1 MKPLQDHVLHELSDC
16 PLFNLPNPLAADA
29 EHRGDLVQRARALV
43 RNVEGAVPRRQEVV
57 LPVPAMSQVV
67 STLGVR
73 ASARGTGFDTLGNA
87 RVPRWSNGD
96 GHERELRSLR
106 PLLAGLSVA
115 GAAIALATQGVLS
128 NVAAGLTIIFTKPFR
143 VGQYVQIVGVEGQ
156 VESITL
162 FSTTLSH
169 TDRSMIVIPNRKVVG
184 EILHNY
190 GRIRQLDVAVGVA
203 YDTDLNSA
211 LGAIQEIL
219 RNNPRVLKDPA
230 PFIQTTQLGNSAVVV
245 AVKPWVSVADFG
257 DATGEINKAIVETF
271 RGRGI
276 VIPYPQHEV
285 RLLGQSG

>member
-1 MKPLQDHVLHELSDC
+1 MNDQFAAIDQAKGTLLD
-16 PLFNLPNPLAADA
+16 LAV
-29 EHRGDLVQRARALV
+29 RFGPKLLVATLILIAGFVVSRWVARWFARALSRIDLEPPV
-43 RNVEGAVPRRQEVV
+43 RMLLMRVVRLLVVMLFVIMALQNMGVE
-57 LPVPAMSQVV
+57 L
-67 STLGVR
+67 L
-73 ASARGTGFDTLGNA
+73 
-87 RVPRWSNGD
+87 
-96 GHERELRSLR
+96 

-115 GAAIALATQGVLS
+115 GAAVALATQGVLS

-169 TDRSMIVIPNRKVVG
+169 TDHSMIVIPNRKVVG

-211 LGAIQEIL
+211 LAAIQEIL
-219 RNNPRVLKDPA
+219 RSNPRVLKDPA
-230 PFIQTTQLGNSAVVV
+230 PFIQTTQLGTSAVVV

-285 RLLGQSG
+285 RLLGQNG

>member
-1 MKPLQDHVLHELSDC
+1 MNDQ
-16 PLFNLPNPLAADA
+16 LATIDQAK
-29 EHRGDLVQRARALV
+29 GTLLDLAVRFGPKLLVAILILIAGFIVSRWVARWFARALARIELEPPV
-43 RNVEGAVPRRQEVV
+43 RILLMRVVRLLVLLLFVIMALQNMGVE
-57 LPVPAMSQVV
+57 L
-67 STLGVR
+67 L
-73 ASARGTGFDTLGNA
+73 
-87 RVPRWSNGD
+87 
-96 GHERELRSLR
+96 

-115 GAAIALATQGVLS
+115 GAAVALATQGVLS

-169 TDRSMIVIPNRKVVG
+169 TDRSLIVIPNRKVVG

-190 GRIRQLDVAVGVA
+190 GSIRQLDVAVGVA
-203 YDTDLNSA
+203 YDTDLGTA
-211 LGAIQEIL
+211 LAAIQEIL
-219 RNNPRVLKDPA
+219 RNNPRILKDPA
-230 PFIQTTQLGNSAVVV
+230 PFIQTTQLGTSAVVI

-257 DATGEINKAIVETF
+257 DATGEINKSIVETF

-285 RLLGQSG
+285 RLLGQNSG

>member
-1 MKPLQDHVLHELSDC
+1 MNDQ
-16 PLFNLPNPLAADA
+16 LATIDQAK
-29 EHRGDLVQRARALV
+29 GTLLDLAVRFGPKLLVAILILIAGFIVSRWVARWFARALARIELEPPV
-43 RNVEGAVPRRQEVV
+43 RILLMRVVRLLVLLLFVIMALQNMGVE
-57 LPVPAMSQVV
+57 L
-67 STLGVR
+67 L
-73 ASARGTGFDTLGNA
+73 
-87 RVPRWSNGD
+87 
-96 GHERELRSLR
+96 

-156 VESITL
+156 VETITL

-190 GRIRQLDVAVGVA
+190 GRIRQLDVTVGVA

-211 LGAIQEIL
+211 LAAIQEIM

-230 PFIQTTQLGNSAVVV
+230 PFIQTTQLGNSAVMV

-257 DATGEINKAIVETF
+257 DATGEVNKAIVETF

-285 RLLGQSG
+285 RLLGQNG

>member
-1 MKPLQDHVLHELSDC
+1 MNDQFAAIDQAKGTLLD
-16 PLFNLPNPLAADA
+16 LAV
-29 EHRGDLVQRARALV
+29 RFGPKLLVATLILIAGFVVSRWVARWFARALSRIDLEPPV
-43 RNVEGAVPRRQEVV
+43 RMLLMRVVRLLVVMLFVIMALQNMGVE
-57 LPVPAMSQVV
+57 L
-67 STLGVR
+67 L
-73 ASARGTGFDTLGNA
+73 
-87 RVPRWSNGD
+87 
-96 GHERELRSLR
+96 

-115 GAAIALATQGVLS
+115 GAAVALATQGVLS

-143 VGQYVQIVGVEGQ
+143 VGQYVQIVEGQ

-169 TDRSMIVIPNRKVVG
+169 TDHSMIVIPNRKVVG

-203 YDTDLNSA
+203 YDTDLNSVLA
-211 LGAIQEIL
+211 AIQEIL
-219 RNNPRVLKDPA
+219 RGNPRVLKDPA
-230 PFIQTTQLGNSAVVV
+230 PFIQTTQLGTSAVVV

-285 RLLGQSG
+285 RLLGQNG

>member
-1 MKPLQDHVLHELSDC
+1 MNDQ
-16 PLFNLPNPLAADA
+16 LATIDQAK
-29 EHRGDLVQRARALV
+29 GTLLDLAVRFGPKLLVAILILIAGFMVSRWVARWFARALARIELEPPV
-43 RNVEGAVPRRQEVV
+43 RILLMRVVRLLVLLLFVIMALQNMGVE
-57 LPVPAMSQVV
+57 L
-67 STLGVR
+67 L
-73 ASARGTGFDTLGNA
+73 
-87 RVPRWSNGD
+87 
-96 GHERELRSLR
+96 

-156 VESITL
+156 VETITL

-211 LGAIQEIL
+211 LAAIQEIL

-245 AVKPWVSVADFG
+245 AVKPWVSVGDFG

-285 RLLGQSG
+285 RLLGQNG

>member
-1 MKPLQDHVLHELSDC
+1 MNDQ
-16 PLFNLPNPLAADA
+16 LATIDQAK
-29 EHRGDLVQRARALV
+29 GTLLDLAVRFGPKLLIAILILIAGFIVSRWVARWFARALARIELEPPV
-43 RNVEGAVPRRQEVV
+43 RILLMRVVRLLVLLLFVIMALQNMGVE
-57 LPVPAMSQVV
+57 L
-67 STLGVR
+67 L
-73 ASARGTGFDTLGNA
+73 
-87 RVPRWSNGD
+87 
-96 GHERELRSLR
+96 

-115 GAAIALATQGVLS
+115 GAAVALATQGVLS

-169 TDRSMIVIPNRKVVG
+169 TDRSLIVIPNRKVVG

-190 GRIRQLDVAVGVA
+190 GRTRQLDVAVGVA

-211 LGAIQEIL
+211 LAAIHEIL

-230 PFIQTTQLGNSAVVV
+230 PYIQTTQLGSSAVIV

-257 DATGEINKAIVETF
+257 DATGEINKAIVESF

>member
-1 MKPLQDHVLHELSDC
+1 MNDQFAAIDQAKGTLLD
-16 PLFNLPNPLAADA
+16 LAV
-29 EHRGDLVQRARALV
+29 RFGPKLLVATLILIAGFVVSRWVARWFARALSRIDLEPPV
-43 RNVEGAVPRRQEVV
+43 RMLLMRVVRLLVVMLFVIMALQNMGVE
-57 LPVPAMSQVV
+57 L
-67 STLGVR
+67 L
-73 ASARGTGFDTLGNA
+73 
-87 RVPRWSNGD
+87 
-96 GHERELRSLR
+96 

-115 GAAIALATQGVLS
+115 GAAVALATQGVLS

-169 TDRSMIVIPNRKVVG
+169 TDHSMIVIPNRKVVG

-203 YDTDLNSA
+203 YDTDLNSVLA
-211 LGAIQEIL
+211 AIQEIL
-219 RNNPRVLKDPA
+219 RGNPRVLKDPA
-230 PFIQTTQLGNSAVVV
+230 PFIQTTQLGTSAVVV

-285 RLLGQSG
+285 RLLGQNG

>member
-1 MKPLQDHVLHELSDC
+1 MNDQFAAIDQAKGTLLD
-16 PLFNLPNPLAADA
+16 LAV
-29 EHRGDLVQRARALV
+29 RFGPKLLVATLILIAGFVVSRWVARWFARALSRIDLEPPV
-43 RNVEGAVPRRQEVV
+43 RMLLMRVVRLLVVMLFVIMALQNMGVE
-57 LPVPAMSQVV
+57 L
-67 STLGVR
+67 L
-73 ASARGTGFDTLGNA
+73 
-87 RVPRWSNGD
+87 
-96 GHERELRSLR
+96 

-115 GAAIALATQGVLS
+115 GAAVALATQGVLS

-156 VESITL
+156 VETITL

-211 LGAIQEIL
+211 LAAIQEIL
-219 RNNPRVLKDPA
+219 RSNPRVLKDPA

-285 RLLGQSG
+285 RLLGQNG

>member
-1 MKPLQDHVLHELSDC
+1 MNDQFAAIDQAKGTLLD
-16 PLFNLPNPLAADA
+16 LAV
-29 EHRGDLVQRARALV
+29 RFGPKLLVATLILIAGFVVSRWVARWFARALSRIDLEPPV
-43 RNVEGAVPRRQEVV
+43 RMLLMRVVRLLVVMLFVIMALQNMGVE
-57 LPVPAMSQVV
+57 L
-67 STLGVR
+67 L
-73 ASARGTGFDTLGNA
+73 
-87 RVPRWSNGD
+87 
-96 GHERELRSLR
+96 

-115 GAAIALATQGVLS
+115 GAAVALATQGVLS

-156 VESITL
+156 VETITL

-211 LGAIQEIL
+211 LAAIQEIL
-219 RNNPRVLKDPA
+219 RSNPRVLKDPA

-271 RGRGI
+271 RDRGI

-285 RLLGQSG
+285 RLLGQNG

>member
-1 MKPLQDHVLHELSDC
+1 MNDQ
-16 PLFNLPNPLAADA
+16 LATIDQAK
-29 EHRGDLVQRARALV
+29 GTLLDLAVRFGPKLLVAILILIAGFIVSRWAARWFARALARIELEPPV
-43 RNVEGAVPRRQEVV
+43 RILLMRVVRLLVLMLFVIMALQNMGVE
-57 LPVPAMSQVV
+57 L
-67 STLGVR
+67 L
-73 ASARGTGFDTLGNA
+73 
-87 RVPRWSNGD
+87 
-96 GHERELRSLR
+96 

-115 GAAIALATQGVLS
+115 GAAVALATQGVLS

-169 TDRSMIVIPNRKVVG
+169 TDRSLIVIPNRKVVG

-190 GRIRQLDVAVGVA
+190 GRIRQLDLAVGVA

-211 LGAIQEIL
+211 LAAIQEIL
-219 RNNPRVLKDPA
+219 RNNARVLKDPA

-257 DATGEINKAIVETF
+257 DATGEINKSIVETF

-285 RLLGQSG
+285 RLLGQNG

>member
-1 MKPLQDHVLHELSDC
+1 MNDQ
-16 PLFNLPNPLAADA
+16 LATIDQAK
-29 EHRGDLVQRARALV
+29 GTLLDLAVRFGPKLLVAILILIAGFIVSRWVARWFARALARIELEPPV
-43 RNVEGAVPRRQEVV
+43 RILLMRVVRLLVLLLFVIMALQNMGVE
-57 LPVPAMSQVV
+57 L
-67 STLGVR
+67 L
-73 ASARGTGFDTLGNA
+73 
-87 RVPRWSNGD
+87 
-96 GHERELRSLR
+96 

-156 VESITL
+156 VETITL

-190 GRIRQLDVAVGVA
+190 GRIRQLDVTVGVA

-211 LGAIQEIL
+211 LAAIQEIL

-230 PFIQTTQLGNSAVVV
+230 PFIQTTQLGSSAVMV

-257 DATGEINKAIVETF
+257 DATGEVNKAIVETF

>member
-1 MKPLQDHVLHELSDC
+1 MNDQ
-16 PLFNLPNPLAADA
+16 LATIDQAK
-29 EHRGDLVQRARALV
+29 GTLLDLAVRFGPKLLVAILILIAGFVVSRWVARWFARALSRIELEPPV
-43 RNVEGAVPRRQEVV
+43 RILLMRVV
-57 LPVPAMSQVV
+57 RLLVLLLFVIMALQN
-67 STLGVR
+67 LGV
-73 ASARGTGFDTLGNA
+73 
-87 RVPRWSNGD
+87 
-96 GHERELRSLR
+96 ELL

-115 GAAIALATQGVLS
+115 GAAVALATQGVLS

-169 TDRSMIVIPNRKVVG
+169 TDRSLIVIPNRKVVG

-211 LGAIQEIL
+211 LAAIQEIL

-230 PFIQTTQLGNSAVVV
+230 PFIQTTQLGNSAVMV

-257 DATGEINKAIVETF
+257 DATGEVNKAIVESF

-285 RLLGQSG
+285 RLLGQNSG

>member
-1 MKPLQDHVLHELSDC
+1 MNDQ
-16 PLFNLPNPLAADA
+16 LAAIDQA
-29 EHRGDLVQRARALV
+29 KGTLLDLAVRFGPKLLVAILILVAGFMVSRWIARWFARALSRIELEPPV
-43 RNVEGAVPRRQEVV
+43 RILLMRVVRLLVLLLFFIMALQNMGVE
-57 LPVPAMSQVV
+57 L
-67 STLGVR
+67 L
-73 ASARGTGFDTLGNA
+73 
-87 RVPRWSNGD
+87 
-96 GHERELRSLR
+96 

-115 GAAIALATQGVLS
+115 GAAVALATQGVLS

-156 VESITL
+156 VDSITL

-169 TDRSMIVIPNRKVVG
+169 TDHSLIVIPNRKVVG

-211 LGAIQEIL
+211 LAAIQEIL
-219 RNNPRVLKDPA
+219 RGNPRVLKDPA
-230 PFIQTTQLGNSAVVV
+230 PFIQTTQLGNSAVIV

-257 DATGEINKAIVETF
+257 DVTGEVNKSIVETF

-285 RLLGQSG
+285 RLLGQKG